1 MYEQNVVA
9 QGHPAR
15 PAKTEGASSSE
26 REDGEVPEEADADVL
41 GLVPPHDLETEGTI
55 LSHCLEHGPFAGLA
69 AKHFYSHANQYVYE
83 AICSVAQPPDIVEVK
98 RELRK
103 SMPVDGAHYLGILV
117 AQPVTAY
124 PERHAETI
132 KELYR
137 RRLLSD
143 ALLKVRVE
151 LRTGDVSAA
160 EAWRRVKEVCEEMA
174 GE

>member
-1 MYEQNVVA
+1 MSADILDGELPGLAPPYDLDA
-9 QGHPAR
+9 
-15 PAKTEGASSSE
+15 EGA
-26 REDGEVPEEADADVL
+26 
-41 GLVPPHDLETEGTI
+41 I

-69 AKHFYSHANQYVYE
+69 SKHFYSHANQYVYE
-83 AICSVAQPPDIVEVK
+83 AICSVAQPPDIIEVK

-103 SMPVDGAHYLGILV
+103 SMPADGAHYLGVIV
-117 AQPVTAY
+117 AQPCTAY
-124 PERHAETI
+124 PERHAETV

-174 GE
+174 ND